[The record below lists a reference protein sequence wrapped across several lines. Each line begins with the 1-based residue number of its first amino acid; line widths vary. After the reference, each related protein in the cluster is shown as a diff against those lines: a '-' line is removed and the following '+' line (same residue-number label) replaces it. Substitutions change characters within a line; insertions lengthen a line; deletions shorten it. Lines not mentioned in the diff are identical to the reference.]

1 MEDMNILWKSTLAAL
16 LAMGT
21 ALASPE
27 AVGNMQAPRANKPV
41 DFRFGGDHNRE
52 FLLDGKPFQIRS
64 GEMHPQRIPR
74 QYWRQRIRAAKAM
87 GLNTISFYVFWN
99 GLEKPD
105 RSWDFKGSNDIG
117 AFIDLCKQE
126 GMWVIFRP
134 GPFVCGEW
142 DLGGMPVYLIK
153 DDETKLRCTANEEFM
168 KAQQRYMS
176 QMADIAMPRLSKNGG
191 PILMVQLENEY
202 GSYRTGHEE
211 HEYMEWFKTFWKNK
225 GANALCVSEGAS
237 QAQLQYT
244 PKGVALGLNPGEN
257 DGAFDRAW
265 QFNPE
270 VPAFSAETY
279 PGWIRHWGEGN
290 WAPARNVLNSV
301 KWFMEKGYSFNLF
314 LVHGGTNF
322 GLTAGS
328 NTNPFNGTAFQ
339 PDLTSYDYGAPVGE
353 HGNLT
358 KEYFEYRDIIK
369 GFLPQDA
376 KLPDPPKPAPCM
388 ELQPLIL
395 TTRAGLA
402 DLFRPYPGTFDTL
415 PTLESIGQN
424 QGLAHYTVTV
434 PAGPEATL
442 HLTANDYAQVYL
454 NGQPLGIVDRM
465 KEQREITIP
474 ERSGPAILE
483 IVLDTF
489 GHVNYGAFIEKD
501 RKGVI
506 GQVKLGDQ
514 VLTGW
519 QIDLLPLDENAA
531 PQPHAHALQAV
542 SGGCFYVNVA
552 MQDVADTF
560 LDMKDWVKGYV
571 WVNGHLLGRY
581 WNLGPQE
588 RLYCPANFL
597 KKGKNTIIVV
607 DTFLKHP
614 EQIRCCRERN
624 TEVHKQTK
632 ALNNQW

>member
-1 MEDMNILWKSTLAAL
+1 MKLLWNTMLAATLA
-16 LAMGT
+16 MTT
-21 ALASPE
+21 AQASPV
-27 AVGNMQAPRANKPV
+27 AVGNMQEPQPGKAA
-41 DFRFGGDHNRE
+41 DFAFGGEQNRE
-52 FLLDGKPFQIRS
+52 FMLDGKPFQIRA

-74 QYWRQRIRAAKAM
+74 QYWKQRLQAAKAM
-87 GLNTISFYVFWN
+87 GLNAISFYVFWN
-99 GLEKPD
+99 GLETSDHK
-105 RSWDFKGSNDIG
+105 WDFSGSNDIA
-117 AFIDLCKQE
+117 AFIDMCGQE
-126 GMWVIFRP
+126 GLWVLFRP

-142 DLGGMPVYLIK
+142 DLGGMPTYLLK
-153 DDETKLRCTANEEFM
+153 ADETKLRCTANEEFM
-168 KAQQRYMS
+168 AAQKIYMEK
-176 QMADIAMPRLSKNGG
+176 MADIAIPRLAKNGG

-211 HEYMEWFKTFWKNK
+211 HQYMEWFKDFWTKK
-225 GANALCVSEGAS
+225 GAEDLFVSEGAS

-290 WAPARNVLNSV
+290 WAPARGVLNSV
-301 KWFMEKGYSFNLF
+301 KWFMQKGYSFNMF

-339 PDLTSYDYGAPVGE
+339 PDLTSYDYGSPVGE

-358 KEYFEYRDIIK
+358 KEYFEYRDIIQ
-369 GFLPQDA
+369 GFMPQGTKLPEPPAVPESIDIPEFTPKAIAPLAELFKPLKDA
-376 KLPDPPKPAPCM
+376 KDS
-388 ELQPLIL
+388 
-395 TTRAGLA
+395 
-402 DLFRPYPGTFDTL
+402 L

-424 QGLAHYTVTV
+424 QGLAHYSVSV
-434 PAGPEATL
+434 PAGPAAPL

-454 NGQPLGIVDRM
+454 DGKPVGVVDRM
-465 KEQREITIP
+465 KGQTSIDLP
-474 ERSGPAILE
+474 ERQKPATLE

-506 GQVKLGDQ
+506 GEVKLGDQ
-514 VLTGW
+514 ALKGW
-519 QIDLLPLDENAA
+519 KMALLPLADNAA
-531 PQPHAHALQAV
+531 PRPQKDKINGACTGGIFHA
-542 SGGCFYVNVA
+542 NVEL
-552 MQDVADTF
+552 DKPADTF
-560 LDMKDWVKGYV
+560 IDMKDWSKGYV

-581 WNLGPQE
+581 WHLGPQE

-597 KKGKNTIIVV
+597 QKGKNSITVL
-607 DTFLKHP
+607 DTFLKEP
-614 EQIRCCRERN
+614 RPIRGCNERN
-624 TEVHKQTK
+624 MEIHKETK

>member
-1 MEDMNILWKSTLAAL
+1 M
-16 LAMGT
+16 LAM
-21 ALASPE
+21 ASAWASPE
-27 AVGNMQAPRANKPV
+27 AINNLQAPKPGKV
-41 DFRFGGDHNRE
+41 ATFCFGGDQNRE
-52 FLLDGKPFQIRS
+52 FMLDDQPFQIRS
-64 GEMHPQRIPR
+64 GEVHPQRIPR

-87 GLNTISFYVFWN
+87 GLNTISLYIFWN
-99 GLEKPD
+99 ALEKPD
-105 RSWDFKGSNDIG
+105 HTWDFSGSNDIA
-117 AFIDLCKQE
+117 AFIDQCAQE

-142 DLGGMPVYLIK
+142 DLGGMPTYLLK
-153 DDETKLRCTANEEFM
+153 EDETKLRCTANKEFM
-168 KAQQRYMS
+168 EAQERYMEK
-176 QMADIAMPRLSKNGG
+176 MADIAINRLAQNGG
-191 PILMVQLENEY
+191 PILLIQLENEY

-211 HEYMEWFKTFWKNK
+211 HEYMEWFKTFWEKK
-225 GANALCVSEGAS
+225 GAKTFCVSEGAS

-244 PKGVALGLNPGEN
+244 PQGVALGLNPGEN
-257 DGAFDRAW
+257 DGAFNRAW
-265 QFNPE
+265 EFNPN

-290 WAPARNVLNSV
+290 WTPARNVLNSV

-314 LVHGGTNF
+314 LLHGGTNF

-358 KEYFEYRDIIK
+358 KEYFEYRDIIA
-369 GFLPQDA
+369 GFLPKEA
-376 KLPDPPKPAPCM
+376 HLPDPPEVPKSM
-388 ELQPLIL
+388 ELPQMELK
-395 TTRAGLA
+395 TVSGLA
-402 DLFRPYPGTFDTL
+402 DLFIPYTGTYDSL
-415 PTLESIGQN
+415 PTLESLGQN
-424 QGLAHYTVTV
+424 QGLARYTVTI
-434 PAGPEATL
+434 PAGPEAPL

-454 NGQPLGIVDRM
+454 NGKPLGLVDRM
-465 KEQREITIP
+465 KGQQEITIP
-474 ERSGPAILE
+474 ERAGSATLE

-506 GQVKLGDQ
+506 GEVKLGDQ
-514 VLTGW
+514 VLKGW
-519 QIDLLPLDENAA
+519 QIDLLPLDANAA
-531 PQPHAHALQAV
+531 PKPRRHALQAV
-542 SGGCFYVNVA
+542 SGGCFSVDFNLKEP
-552 MQDVADTF
+552 ADTF
-560 LDMKDWVKGYV
+560 IDMKDWVKGYV

-597 KKGKNTIIVV
+597 QHGKNTIVVV

-614 EQIRCCRERN
+614 EKIRGCEERN
-624 TEVHKQTK
+624 MEVHKQTK
-632 ALNNQW
+632 ALNNQWE